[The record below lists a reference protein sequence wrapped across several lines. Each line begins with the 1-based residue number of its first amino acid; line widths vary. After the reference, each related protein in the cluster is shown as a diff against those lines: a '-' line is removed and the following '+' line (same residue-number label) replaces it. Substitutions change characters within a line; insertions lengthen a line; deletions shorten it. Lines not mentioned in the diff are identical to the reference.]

1 MPTIRVADEPK
12 EWTEDD
18 ARRLLAQWRQGGG
31 SLASFARERGMSA
44 PRLYWWRRRLRAAEP
59 AAAGKALVPA
69 RVLPIARLSGSAGA
83 ETAAAIVLHVPGGIE
98 LEISNASPTWVASL
112 MTELARSS

>member
-1 MPTIRVADEPK
+1 MPTTRVADEAK

-44 PRLYWWRRRLRAAEP
+44 PRLYWWRRRLRTAEP

-69 RVLPIARLSGSAGA
+69 KVLPVARISRGAGA
-83 ETAAAIVLHVPGGIE
+83 ETAAAIVLHVRGGIE
-98 LEISNASPTWVASL
+98 LEISNASPAWVASL
-112 MTELARSS
+112 VTELARSS